1 MTLTVRLDPDLERR
15 LESACKRR
23 RTTKSA
29 VVTDLVRE
37 FIAREPEA
45 SSYEIAARLGVIGCD
60 MSQPGPVAANAKA
73 YVRRAI
79 RAKYR
84 R

>member
-1 MTLTVRLDPDLERR
+1 MTLTVRLDPELERR
-15 LESACKRR
+15 LESVCERR

-37 FIAREPEA
+37 FVAREPEA

-60 MSQPGPVAANAKA
+60 MSRPGPVAANAKA
-73 YVRRAI
+73 RVRRAI

>member
-1 MTLTVRLDPDLERR
+1 MTLTVRLDQDLERR

-23 RTTKSA
+23 HTTKSA
-29 VVTDLVRE
+29 VVTGLVRD
-37 FIAREPEA
+37 FVAREPQA
-45 SSYEIAARLGVIGCD
+45 SAYEIAARMGVIGCD
-60 MSQPGPVAANAKA
+60 TTGPTDVAANAKK

>member
-1 MTLTVRLDPDLERR
+1 MTLTVRLDPELERR
-15 LESACKRR
+15 LESVCKRR

-29 VVTDLVRE
+29 VVADLVRE
-37 FIAREPEA
+37 FVAREPEE
-45 SSYEIAARLGVIGCD
+45 SSYEVAARLGVIGCVD
-60 MSQPGPVAANAKA
+60 GGPTDLAANAKK